1 MRRWFAN
8 TMFHRRPR
16 TKNMLPAIYLSAFFI
31 SLHFSIALYINSS
44 FLSGHFD
51 ERSIG
56 LIYAL
61 GALGTIATLSYLPKM
76 LQRYGNYPSTLFFAI
91 TEIILF
97 LALAFLS
104 NSFALAVAFIAHS
117 SIIAAL
123 LFNFDVFTES
133 NSKDETTGKTR
144 GIFLTTLNFA
154 TVLGPLL
161 AGMFIV
167 EGDFSKVYTLSAI
180 FLLPVL
186 LVAVLNFHGFKDP
199 EYREFKWG
207 EATKKIWKNKDIH
220 AILMANFLLQFFYSW
235 MIIYMPVYLNTRIGF
250 SWTEIGTIFGIMLLP
265 FVFLEIPLGNIA
277 DKKLGEKELLVAG
290 FLITALS
297 TFSLSFIEND
307 TIVVWTVLLFF
318 TRIGAAAVEVMSE
331 TYFFKKIDASDTN
344 TLSFFRH
351 TRPIAFVAGPLS
363 AAIFLSFFDI
373 KYLFLALGVLMLL
386 GIRYALLIEDTK

>member
-1 MRRWFAN
+1 MFRRISK
-8 TMFHRRPR
+8 
-16 TKNMLPAIYLSAFFI
+16 TKNMLPAIYLSAFFL
-31 SLHFSIALYINSS
+31 SLHFSITLYINSS
-44 FLSGHFD
+44 FLSEHFTA
-51 ERSIG
+51 RSIG
-56 LIYAL
+56 IIYTL
-61 GALGTIATLSYLPKM
+61 GALGTIITLSIIPKI
-76 LQRYGNYPSTLFFAI
+76 LQRIGNYSATLFFTI
-91 TEIILF
+91 IEILLF
-97 LALAFLS
+97 LGLSLLSDPLTLAATF
-104 NSFALAVAFIAHS
+104 VIHS
-117 SIIAAL
+117 SVIAIL

-144 GIFLTTLNFA
+144 GIFLTTMNFA
-154 TVLGPLL
+154 TVLGPIL
-161 AGMFIV
+161 AGMFILD
-167 EGDFSKVYTLSAI
+167 GNFSKVYTLSAI

-186 LVAVLNFHGFKDP
+186 LVAVLHFKNFKDP

-207 EATKKIWKNKDIH
+207 EATKKIWRNKDIH

-277 DKKLGEKELLVAG
+277 DKKLGEKELLIAG
-290 FLITALS
+290 FLIAALS

-307 TIVVWTVLLFF
+307 TIVVWTILLFF

-351 TRPIAFVAGPLS
+351 TRPIAFVIGPLS
-363 AAIFLSFFDI
+363 ASVFLSFFDI
-373 KYLFLALGVLMLL
+373 KYLFLALGVLMIA
-386 GIRYALLIEDTK
+386 GIHFALLIEDTK

>member
-1 MRRWFAN
+1 MFRRISN
-8 TMFHRRPR
+8 
-16 TKNMLPAIYLSAFFI
+16 TKNMLPAIYLSAFFL
-31 SLHFSIALYINSS
+31 SLHFSITLYINSS
-44 FLSGHFD
+44 FLAGHFTA
-51 ERSIG
+51 RSIG
-56 LIYAL
+56 IIYTL
-61 GALGTIATLSYLPKM
+61 GALGTIITLSIIPKI
-76 LQRYGNYPSTLFFAI
+76 LQRVGNYAATLFFTI
-91 TEIILF
+91 IEILLF
-97 LALAFLS
+97 LGLS
-104 NSFALAVAFIAHS
+104 LLSDPLILAVTFVIHS
-117 SIIAAL
+117 SVIGIL

-161 AGMFIV
+161 AGIFIV

-186 LVAVLNFHGFKDP
+186 LVAVLNFRGFKDP

-277 DKKLGEKELLVAG
+277 DKKLGEKELLIAG

-351 TRPIAFVAGPLS
+351 TRPIAFVIGPLS

-386 GIRYALLIEDTK
+386 GIHYALLIEDTK